1 MNSSRL
7 QVLPDNN
14 IVIVP
19 FIDFFQA
26 TVIDH
31 EDGRIDSD
39 PAYNSVTKLF
49 FSLKDK
55 REEIK

>member
-1 MNSSRL
+1 MAE
-7 QVLPDNN
+7 
-14 IVIVP
+14 P
-19 FIDFFQA
+19 FIDFSDNNIMTELFIDFLQA

-31 EDGRIDSD
+31 EEGRTDSD

-55 REEIK
+55 REETK

>member
-1 MNSSRL
+1 
-7 QVLPDNN
+7 
-14 IVIVP
+14 VIVP